1 MNGTRTTGQIL
12 LCEPCHVNL
21 IGARTHEVA
30 FWYRFDYRR
39 KLQMPTASHSLFTW
53 STKGLGGLF
62 IVVGERQKYQKKAP
76 GMRRQETN
84 HSSLRAPYF
93 GYPLARWIDGRMP
106 STARSFRA
114 PVRVFGTLN
123 AGIALREPTWKY
135 SRRFRIPSLAL

>member
-30 FWYRFDYRR
+30 FWYRFDYRW
-39 KLQMPTASHSLFTW
+39 KSQMPTVSHSLFTW

-84 HSSLRAPYF
+84 NAVSAPRFRLRASP
-93 GYPLARWIDGRMP
+93 WIDGKVP
-106 STARSFRA
+106 SPARSFSA

-123 AGIALREPTWKY
+123 AGIALWEPTWKY
-135 SRRFRIPSLAL
+135 SRRFRIPSLTL